1 MNIFN
6 KTLIILMS
14 VAIAQVSVARE
25 ALPEIELQPGMVM
38 PDGRVIPDD
47 YKPMPPKRGII
58 ETHNAIE
65 SQSLRISLD
74 SSLHGFVEGKV
85 CDQCETIKVTV
96 TPETRAYD
104 NDVEVP
110 LIRAK
115 NRIGRYATVIYELNT
130 KNVSEIR
137 W

>member
-1 MNIFN
+1 MNTLN

-14 VAIAQVSVARE
+14 VATAQVSVARE
-25 ALPEIELQPGMVM
+25 ALPEIDLQPGMVM
-38 PDGRVIPDD
+38 PDGKVIPDD
-47 YKPMPPKRGII
+47 YTPEPPKRGII

>member
-1 MNIFN
+1 
-6 KTLIILMS
+6 MS

>member
-1 MNIFN
+1 MNTLH
-6 KTLIILMS
+6 KTLIILAS
-14 VAIAQVSVARE
+14 IAMTQVSVAEE
-25 ALPEIELQPGMVM
+25 ASPDIELEPGMVM
-38 PDGRVIPDD
+38 PDGKVIPDD
-47 YKPMPPKRGII
+47 YKPLQPRRGII

-74 SSLHGFVEGKV
+74 SGLHGFVEGKV

-104 NDVEVP
+104 NGVEVP

-115 NRIGRYATVIYELNT
+115 NRIGRYATVIYELDT

>member
-1 MNIFN
+1 MNTLN
-6 KTLIILMS
+6 KTLIILTS
-14 VAIAQVSVARE
+14 VATAQVSVARE

-47 YKPMPPKRGII
+47 YKPTPPKRGII

>member
-1 MNIFN
+1 MNTFN
-6 KTLIILMS
+6 KTLTIL
-14 VAIAQVSVARE
+14 VLATTAQVSVARE
-25 ALPEIELQPGMVM
+25 ALPEVELKPGMVL
-38 PDGRVIPDD
+38 PDGEVIPDD
-47 YKPMPPKRGII
+47 YVPQQSKRGII

-110 LIRAK
+110 LVRAK
-115 NRIGRYATVIYELNT
+115 NRIGRYATVIYELDT

>member
-6 KTLIILMS
+6 KTLIILALS
-14 VAIAQVSVARE
+14 VTAQVSVAE
-25 ALPEIELQPGMVM
+25 ETFPDIEPQPGMVL
-38 PDGRVIPDD
+38 PDGEVVPDD
-47 YKPMPPKRGII
+47 FKPQQSRRGII
-58 ETHNAIE
+58 QTHNAIE

-115 NRIGRYATVIYELNT
+115 SRIGRYATVIYELNT